1 MGDDVPCRRW
11 LFKCFWEWLFS
22 YFVYFSCVRKSW
34 WRREYISMI
43 INHELPFETV
53 PVIIHGQYTS
63 SRTSNVEAS
72 GTLQRRRTYTHC
84 SEYHRCLTQCWI
96 RAQPILGTLVGNLR
110 KAAPNSESPSQT
122 ERQRRSWTS
131 RSGGS
136 FKWSSS
142 TSEVSSNR
150 FSSRPDLIR
159 RKESPC
165 KWRQTNST
173 CLVQL
178 PDPSRQESVPFS
190 TWRILLDMRKPS
202 MPGMPP
208 RKIGHIF

>member
-1 MGDDVPCRRW
+1 MMGERVHFIDN
-11 LFKCFWEWLFS
+11 
-22 YFVYFSCVRKSW
+22 KSW
-34 WRREYISMI
+34 ASIS
-43 INHELPFETV
+43 NSSRHNTWT
-53 PVIIHGQYTS
+53 IHHAQ

-72 GTLQRRRTYTHC
+72 GTLQRRRTYTNC
-84 SEYHRCLTQCWI
+84 PEYHRCLTQCWI
-96 RAQPILGTLVGNLR
+96 LAQPILGTLVGNLR

-150 FSSRPDLIR
+150 FRSRPDLNTR
-159 RKESPC
+159 NESPW
-165 KWRQTNST
+165 KWRQTNLT

-190 TWRILLDMRKPS
+190 T
-202 MPGMPP
+202 
-208 RKIGHIF
+208 